1 MPALVQGLRV
11 VLSLRIDLMLSSRL
25 QSDELPVI
33 NMTPMVDVILC
44 LLVFFMAATR
54 LYDWDESEFVVNVP
68 EVTEAAPATAAPD
81 DMVLTVVKGGNVSVG
96 DSTYNLDQ
104 LVSLLSDARGRY
116 VNQGVVIRG
125 DATLAYQDLADVLS
139 ACDEAGI
146 RNVRLP
152 VRTRDGRSKLP

>member
-1 MPALVQGLRV
+1 
-11 VLSLRIDLMLSSRL
+11 MLASRN
-25 QSDELPVI
+25 QVDELPVI

-54 LYDWDESEFVVNVP
+54 LYDWDDSEFLVNVP
-68 EVTEAAPATAAPD
+68 EVAEAAPATAAPD
-81 DMVLTVVKGGNVSVG
+81 DLVLTVVSRGVVSI
-96 DSTYNLDQ
+96 DESTYNLDQ
-104 LVSLLSDARGRY
+104 LVSLLGEARARY

-139 ACDEAGI
+139 ACDAAGI

-152 VRTRDGRSKLP
+152 VRSREGPAKPP

>member
-1 MPALVQGLRV
+1 MLASRVQA
-11 VLSLRIDLMLSSRL
+11 
-25 QSDELPVI
+25 DELPVI

-54 LYDWDESEFVVNVP
+54 LYDWDESEFLVKVP
-68 EVTEAAPATAAPD
+68 EVSEAAPATAAPD
-81 DMVLTVVKGGNVSVG
+81 DLVLTVVKSGIVSVG
-96 DSTYNLDQ
+96 ESRYSLDQ
-104 LVSLLSDARGRY
+104 LVAFLSQAKGRY

-125 DATLAYQDLADVLS
+125 DATLSYQDLADVLS

-152 VRTRDGRSKLP
+152 VRTREQEQDVK

>member
-1 MPALVQGLRV
+1 
-11 VLSLRIDLMLSSRL
+11 MLSSRG
-25 QSDELPVI
+25 QADELPVI

-54 LYDWDESEFVVNVP
+54 LYDWDDSEFAVNVP
-68 EVTEAAPATAAPD
+68 EVSEAAPATAAPD
-81 DMVLTVVKGGNVSVG
+81 DMVLTIIERGVVTVA
-96 DSTYNLDQ
+96 DATYDLDH
-104 LVSLLSDARGRY
+104 LVTLLRDARERY

-125 DATLAYQDLADVLS
+125 DRSLSYQDLADVLS

-152 VRTRDGRSKLP
+152 VRSREEPPANP

>member
-1 MPALVQGLRV
+1 
-11 VLSLRIDLMLSSRL
+11 MLFSRA
-25 QSDELPVI
+25 SADDPPVI

-68 EVTEAAPATAAPD
+68 EVAEAAPATAAPD
-81 DMVLTVVKGGNVSVG
+81 DLILTVVRRGVVSVG
-96 DSTYNLDQ
+96 ASTRNLDQ
-104 LVSLLSDARGRY
+104 LVTLLREARGRY
-116 VNQGVVIRG
+116 INQGVVIRG

-152 VRTRDGRSKLP
+152 VRSRDLELKNE

>member
-1 MPALVQGLRV
+1 MWCLRKYPM
-11 VLSLRIDLMLSSRL
+11 LASRI
-25 QSDELPVI
+25 QVDEAPVI

-54 LYDWDESEFVVNVP
+54 LYDWDESEFVVSVP
-68 EVTEAAPATAAPD
+68 EVAEARPASAAPD
-81 DMVLTVVKGGNVSVG
+81 DLILVISKRGVVSIE

-104 LVSLLSDARGRY
+104 LVGRLREARSGY
-116 VNQGVVIRG
+116 LNQGVVIRG
-125 DATLAYQDLADVLS
+125 DASLAYQDLADVLS

-152 VRTRDGRSKLP
+152 VRSRDEAAGNP

>member
-1 MPALVQGLRV
+1 MRSNA
-11 VLSLRIDLMLSSRL
+11 LMLASRAYA
-25 QSDELPVI
+25 DELPVI

-54 LYDWDESEFVVNVP
+54 LYDWDESEFAVNVP
-68 EVTEAAPATAAPD
+68 EVSEAAPATAAPD
-81 DMVLTVVKGGNVSVG
+81 DMVLTITKSGVVTVG
-96 DSTYNLDQ
+96 DATYDLDQ
-104 LVSLLSDARGRY
+104 LVALLRDARARY

-125 DATLAYQDLADVLS
+125 DRSLSYQDVADVLS

-152 VRTRDGRSKLP
+152 VRSREEPADTP

>member
-1 MPALVQGLRV
+1 MLASRNQ
-11 VLSLRIDLMLSSRL
+11 ID
-25 QSDELPVI
+25 DAPVI

-54 LYDWDESEFVVNVP
+54 LYDWDESEFAVNVP
-68 EVTEAAPATAAPD
+68 EVSEAAPATAAPD
-81 DMVLTVVKGGNVSVG
+81 DLVLTVIKRGVVSMA
-96 DSTYNLDQ
+96 DTNYNLDQ
-104 LVSLLSDARGRY
+104 LTTLLREARGRY

-125 DATLAYQDLADVLS
+125 DASLAYQDLADVLS

-152 VRTRDGRSKLP
+152 VRSRDERSKLP

>member
-1 MPALVQGLRV
+1 MLASRVQVDDPPA
-11 VLSLRIDLMLSSRL
+11 
-25 QSDELPVI
+25 I

-68 EVTEAAPATAAPD
+68 EVTDAAPATAAPD
-81 DMVLTVVKGGNVSVG
+81 DMVLTLTERGMVSVG
-96 DSTYNLDQ
+96 ESAYDLDQ
-104 LVSLLSDARGRY
+104 LVTLLTEARTRY
-116 VNQGVVIRG
+116 INQGVVIRG
-125 DATLAYQDLADVLS
+125 DASLTYQDLADVLS

-152 VRTRDGRSKLP
+152 VRSRDRQPTAP

>member
-1 MPALVQGLRV
+1 
-11 VLSLRIDLMLSSRL
+11 MLAHRNHA
-25 QSDELPVI
+25 DELPVI

-54 LYDWDESEFVVNVP
+54 LYDWDESEFQVNVP
-68 EVTEAAPATAAPD
+68 EVAEAAPATAGPD
-81 DMVLTVVKGGNVSVG
+81 DLILTVVKRGEVSVG
-96 DSTYNLDQ
+96 ESHYSLDA
-104 LVSLLSDARGRY
+104 LVGMLHEAKERY

-125 DATLAYQDLADVLS
+125 DANLAYQDLADVLS

-152 VRTRDGRSKLP
+152 VRTREVPAQAP